1 MLSGRDILFFEYFK
15 YGILNE
21 EKQMLSKHGGEGGE
35 GRDTQKKKLENYRTF
50 YNKKIKRTVQDK
62 KKQIN
67 KYTQQQQHINSQT

>member
-15 YGILNE
+15 YDILNE
-21 EKQMLSKHGGEGGE
+21 EKQMLSKHGGEGRE